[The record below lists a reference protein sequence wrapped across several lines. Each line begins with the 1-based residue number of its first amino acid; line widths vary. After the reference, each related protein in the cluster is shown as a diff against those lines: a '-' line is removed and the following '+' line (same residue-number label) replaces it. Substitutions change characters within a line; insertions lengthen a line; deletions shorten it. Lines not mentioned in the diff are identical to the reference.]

1 MTLSFGQTE
10 SLGMVLP
17 LVVRLCHGRGA
28 EGGIA
33 QLTVVILCSQDH
45 PAPWLAGAHLP
56 AKTQKNSY
64 TSPLLHDPSE
74 P

>member
-1 MTLSFGQTE
+1 MTLSFSQAK

-17 LVVRLCHGRGA
+17 LVVRLGHGRGA

-33 QLTVVILCSQDH
+33 QFTVVILSGQDH

-64 TSPLLHDPSE
+64 TFPLLQDPSE